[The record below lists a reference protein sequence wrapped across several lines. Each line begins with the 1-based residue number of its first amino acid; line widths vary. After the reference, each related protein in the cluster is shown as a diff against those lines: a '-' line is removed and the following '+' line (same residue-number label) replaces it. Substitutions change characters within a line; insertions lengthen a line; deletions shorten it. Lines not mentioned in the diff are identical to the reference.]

1 MALLSVFKG
10 NKGSEVES
18 KLAIPFPFIYR
29 MFLVM
34 VILSMKYSSSNNA
47 SCQNNMDSNAYYPS
61 YNCNHLGF
69 PSGLDNSSPVHLLHI
84 TAKQMLLL

>member
-47 SCQNNMDSNAYYPS
+47 IYYVS
-61 YNCNHLGF
+61 KIF
-69 PSGLDNSSPVHLLHI
+69 E
-84 TAKQMLLL
+84 T